1 MTQSAQPRPTPPA
14 PIPDDHVVVGVIVG
28 IWGLRGDVKVEAYSD
43 YAGRFAPGNVVYVD
57 GERTII
63 LRARPH
69 KAGYVVGLE
78 SVTNRT
84 AAQAMRGQTLTIQ
97 SAALPVLDE
106 GTFFYFDIIN
116 IAVRTTT
123 GDDLGR
129 VAEILTT
136 GASDVY
142 VIRGV
147 AREVLI
153 PAVAEYVL
161 DVDTEQRVMTVSLP
175 DGYLD
180 EM

>member
-1 MTQSAQPRPTPPA
+1 
-14 PIPDDHVVVGVIVG
+14 
-28 IWGLRGDVKVEAYSD
+28 
-43 YAGRFAPGNVVYVD
+43 
-57 GERTII
+57 
-63 LRARPH
+63 
-69 KAGYVVGLE
+69 
-78 SVTNRT
+78 
-84 AAQAMRGQTLTIQ
+84 MRGQTLTIQ